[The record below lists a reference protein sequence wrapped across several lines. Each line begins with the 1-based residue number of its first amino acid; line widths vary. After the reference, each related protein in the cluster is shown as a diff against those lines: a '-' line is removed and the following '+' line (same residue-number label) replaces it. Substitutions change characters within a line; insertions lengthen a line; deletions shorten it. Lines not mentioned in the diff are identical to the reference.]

1 MKRKIL
7 VVMLSVLLLTGCGAT
22 KEEKE
27 TMFYDSL
34 EQAYISVYSTDGVG
48 LPVYEAEKITLDNVD
63 WYKVASSK
71 YDNYEKIEDMISNV
85 FDEKIGSELKSTL
98 SKKYKEVDAVLYTTS
113 TGGCLLDYQI
123 DDTLVSN
130 LKKNVK
136 ITKIKGSKVK
146 FEYKKKKYT
155 AKKDGNF
162 YIFDSK
168 VFECL

>member
-1 MKRKIL
+1 
-7 VVMLSVLLLTGCGAT
+7 
-22 KEEKE
+22 
-27 TMFYDSL
+27 
-34 EQAYISVYSTDGVG
+34 
-48 LPVYEAEKITLDNVD
+48 
-63 WYKVASSK
+63 
-71 YDNYEKIEDMISNV
+71 MISNV
-85 FDEKIGSELKSTL
+85 FDEKIGSELKNTL

-136 ITKIKGSKVK
+136 ITKIKGNKVK